1 MIIIS
6 IHIFPQELSEYARV
20 IESLNHSY
28 DFVNLP
34 NDFCLFVTLNDNK
47 KLVDTHPNSDYIDR
61 FHNINSTSKFK
72 GNFRLKQ
79 DDWFLGVNEHRVDT
93 INLSKKEDA
102 IILLDSDMY
111 CNPRILA
118 HLENANS
125 VLVNKHKHYIITPNT
140 VRYPVARVRMSRR
153 IVPEFN

>member
-47 KLVDTHPNSDYIDR
+47 KLVHALDRIEISLSYATEEVVIDDVIIDR
-61 FHNINSTSKFK
+61 
-72 GNFRLKQ
+72 
-79 DDWFLGVNEHRVDT
+79 
-93 INLSKKEDA
+93 
-102 IILLDSDMY
+102 IID
-111 CNPRILA
+111 
-118 HLENANS
+118 
-125 VLVNKHKHYIITPNT
+125 
-140 VRYPVARVRMSRR
+140 
-153 IVPEFN
+153 